1 MVLSTS
7 GNIFCNCWDGCYSPI
22 GRRTG
27 FFGVMNIA
35 LFFSLVISVIGL
47 EKLAT
52 LGLLGS
58 GAILG
63 SLFLN
68 GEELPSGDKKLV
80 SLDWLIGSRFFAKI
94 CFDKGGKFLS

>member
-1 MVLSTS
+1 M
-7 GNIFCNCWDGCYSPI
+7 D
-22 GRRTG
+22 
-27 FFGVMNIA
+27 IA

-80 SLDWLIGSRFFAKI
+80 SLD
-94 CFDKGGKFLS
+94 

>member
-1 MVLSTS
+1 MFFQWYYGPQEKFFAIVEIVVFVQLVEELV
-7 GNIFCNCWDGCYSPI
+7 
-22 GRRTG
+22 
-27 FFGVMNIA
+27 FFGVMDIV
-35 LFFSLVISVIGL
+35 LFFSSVISVSGL
-47 EKLAT
+47 EKLSA

-80 SLDWLIGSRFFAKI
+80 SLD
-94 CFDKGGKFLS
+94 